1 MRKRN
6 LLLAMLVMT
15 TVSLCACGSEAE
27 TTEKNTTTKVI
38 EQQSNSKT
46 EDTTKEQV
54 TTKQITT
61 KEPTTEEITSNIRPV
76 KEEDAVIYIDDVA
89 IKMDQ
94 TYEEFE
100 KLMKQNNW
108 TVSSIYESA
117 VIPTDEKRSGKFC
130 VATNVGEFLIRF
142 MANENNTDSV
152 IRNIT
157 IYPNYITTDNM
168 EKINIC
174 GITLD
179 TTHEEIKGKLELYS
193 EAPTGNVYLLD
204 DWLYISVWDT
214 TSEGTS
220 TLQIDRK
227 IFTQRETE

>member
-1 MRKRN
+1 MRKIE
-6 LLLAMLVMT
+6 LLLGMLAMAT
-15 TVSLCACGSEAE
+15 ISLCACGSGAE
-27 TTEKNTTTKVI
+27 SAEKNTTTKVVE
-38 EQQSNSKT
+38 EQNGSTTKT
-46 EDTTKEQV
+46 DESTKDTTTGKIE
-54 TTKQITT
+54 
-61 KEPTTEEITSNIRPV
+61 SNIKPV
-76 KEEDAVIYIDDVA
+76 KEEEAVIYIDDVA

-100 KLMKQNNW
+100 KLMKENNW
-108 TVSSIYESA
+108 TVTSNLTDSPI
-117 VIPTDEKRSGKFC
+117 IPTDEDRSGVFWVK
-130 VATNVGEFLIRF
+130 TNVGDFLVRF
-142 MANENNTDSV
+142 MENENNTAAV

-157 IYPNYITTDNM
+157 IYPNFITTADMDKFNLF
-168 EKINIC
+168 